1 LKLILCVLLVVTA
14 VSAKADDHAIAMHGV
29 PKYPPSYQR
38 FDYTDKNAL
47 KGGDLRLSRVGTFDS
62 VHPYLVRGV
71 RAAGLGLTNL
81 ALLQRS
87 MDEPF
92 SLYAGLAARIEVTPD
107 RRAITFHL
115 RPTARF
121 HDGAEVMATDIAFT
135 WKTLRD
141 HGRPNHRHYY
151 KQVKRVEI
159 IAPRSIRF
167 DFTDNGNRELPLI
180 LGLMPVLSKM
190 EFERRQFEKVT
201 LTPLL
206 GTGPYKIESLDAG
219 RNIIY
224 RRIKGHW
231 TTDLPAYRGRHN
243 FDRHRYDYFRD
254 KNSAREAF
262 RSGATDV
269 WVENDARQWVQGM
282 DFPAATEGRVKRQA
296 FPHQRPAGMYGL
308 ALNTRRSK
316 FADIKVRRAI
326 ILAFDFEWLNRTLFH
341 SAYHRT
347 VGFFDNSEL
356 AAVRIMVQPQDI
368 RQRLRRASK
377 LLKDAGW
384 HIVGNKLLDQN
395 GAPFQ
400 FEIMLAN
407 RGEERI
413 VAHLAKNL
421 ERLGIE
427 VDLRIVDSAQYQARA
442 NDYDFDTMIYH
453 WGVSLSPGNEQAFY
467 WSSDSAKRPGTRNY
481 PGVEDTILDGWIA
494 KLTEAP
500 DRASLIEA
508 TQSIDQIL
516 QAGHYI
522 VPFFHQK
529 ADQVMFWD
537 KFVHPSVTPMYGYQI
552 DTWWLDR

>member
-1 LKLILCVLLVVTA
+1 VTA

-159 IAPRSIRF
+159 VAPRSIRF

-190 EFERRQFEKVT
+190 EFEQRQFEKVT

-296 FPHQRPAGMYGL
+296 FAH
-308 ALNTRRSK
+308 
-316 FADIKVRRAI
+316 
-326 ILAFDFEWLNRTLFH
+326 LNRNLFH

-356 AAVRIMVQPQDI
+356 AAVRIMLQPQDI

-384 HIVGNKLLDQN
+384 HIVDNKLLDQN

-407 RGEERI
+407 RDEERV

-442 NDYDFDTMIYH
+442 NDYDLECPCRREMSRLFIGAATVPSARARAIIPASKIH
-453 WGVSLSPGNEQAFY
+453 Y
-467 WSSDSAKRPGTRNY
+467 WMAGSRN
-481 PGVEDTILDGWIA
+481 
-494 KLTEAP
+494 
-500 DRASLIEA
+500 
-508 TQSIDQIL
+508 
-516 QAGHYI
+516 
-522 VPFFHQK
+522 
-529 ADQVMFWD
+529 
-537 KFVHPSVTPMYGYQI
+537 
-552 DTWWLDR
+552 